1 MHFGITVYLCVCMC
15 FCVCMCVCE
24 CVCVCVCVCARAHV
38 RVWYV
43 CMRVCTV
50 APESVR
56 GTVYVDAIWHLGIA
70 FV

>member
-1 MHFGITVYLCVCMC
+1 
-15 FCVCMCVCE
+15 MCVCE
-24 CVCVCVCVCARAHV
+24 CVCVCVCVRARAHV